1 MAASRTVA
9 LGAMDFVDTNVLLY
23 AVSRLP
29 GDATKRRRAREVL
42 ESPELV
48 LSAQVLQEF
57 YVQATRPKGSSGL
70 SHAEAV
76 TFLRGLRHLP
86 VQPITARV
94 VNDALALRERF
105 QINYWDAAILAA
117 ARAAGCRTA
126 YTEDLNAGQDYDGVR
141 VMNPFAGNRV

>member
-1 MAASRTVA
+1 MAASRSIAV
-9 LGAMDFVDTNVLLY
+9 GAVRFVDTNVLLY

-29 GDATKRRRAREVL
+29 GDAAKRQRARELL
-42 ESPELV
+42 ESPELI

-76 TFLRGLRHLP
+76 TFLGGLRHLP

-94 VNDALALRERF
+94 VHDALALRERF
-105 QINYWDAAILAA
+105 QINYWDAAILAV
-117 ARAAGCRTA
+117 ARAARCPTVL
-126 YTEDLNAGQDYDGVR
+126 TEDLNPGQYYDGVR
-141 VMNPFAGNRV
+141 VVNPFAGAAG

>member
-1 MAASRTVA
+1 MR
-9 LGAMDFVDTNVLLY
+9 FVDTNVLLY

-29 GDATKRRRAREVL
+29 GDTAKRQRARKLL
-42 ESPELV
+42 ESPELI

-70 SHAEAV
+70 SHTEAV
-76 TFLRGLRHLP
+76 TFLDGLRHLP

-105 QINYWDAAILAA
+105 RINYWDAAILAA
-117 ARAAGCRTA
+117 ARIRGCNVV
-126 YTEDLNAGQDYDGVR
+126 YTEDLNDGQDYDGVR
-141 VMNPFAGNRV
+141 VVNPFAG

>member
-1 MAASRTVA
+1 MR
-9 LGAMDFVDTNVLLY
+9 FVDTNVLLY

-29 GDATKRRRAREVL
+29 GDVQRRQRARELL
-42 ESPELV
+42 ESPDLV

-76 TFLRGLRHLP
+76 TFLAGLQHLP
-86 VQPITARV
+86 VQPVTARV
-94 VNDALALRERF
+94 VHDALALRERF

-117 ARAAGCRTA
+117 ARWARCPTVL
-126 YTEDLNAGQDYDGVR
+126 TEDLNPGQDYGGIR
-141 VMNPFAGNRV
+141 VVNPFADVPG

>member
-1 MAASRTVA
+1 MR
-9 LGAMDFVDTNVLLY
+9 FIDTNVLLY

-29 GDATKRRRAREVL
+29 GDAAKRQRAREL
-42 ESPELV
+42 LKSPELV

-76 TFLRGLRHLP
+76 TFLAGVRHLP

-94 VNDALALRERF
+94 VHDALALRERF
-105 QINYWDAAILAA
+105 QINYWDAAILSA
-117 ARAAGCRTA
+117 ARAAGCRTV

-141 VMNPFAGNRV
+141 VMNPLRGA

>member
-1 MAASRTVA
+1 MAAPRTFAV
-9 LGAMDFVDTNVLLY
+9 GAMRFVDTNVLLY

-29 GDATKRRRAREVL
+29 GDVAKRQRARELL
-42 ESPELV
+42 ESPDLV

-76 TFLRGLRHLP
+76 TFLGGLRHLP

-94 VNDALALRERF
+94 VDDALALRERF

-117 ARAAGCRTA
+117 ARAAGCGTV

-141 VMNPFAGNRV
+141 VVNPFA